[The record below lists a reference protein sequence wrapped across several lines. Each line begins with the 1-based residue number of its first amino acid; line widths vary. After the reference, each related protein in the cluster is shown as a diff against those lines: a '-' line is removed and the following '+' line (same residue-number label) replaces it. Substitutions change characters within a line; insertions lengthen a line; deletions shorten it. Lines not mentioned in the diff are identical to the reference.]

1 MLAPPSQSRALQ
13 ITRAPITIKVSKP
26 QQASFDKR
34 PFSERKA
41 ALNLAQLAQSD
52 ATLNPDKVKNLIGTL
67 IVSVLTTET
76 LRSGL
81 TDFFDQAEAPTG
93 VETLYHSGHAANTA
107 PSEQEKKDLQAL
119 IDLAR
124 RRLDG

>member
-1 MLAPPSQSRALQ
+1 MLAPIPSRVSQD
-13 ITRAPITIKVSKP
+13 TCVTTTIEATEP

-67 IVSVLTTET
+67 IVS
-76 LRSGL
+76 
-81 TDFFDQAEAPTG
+81 F
-93 VETLYHSGHAANTA
+93 
-107 PSEQEKKDLQAL
+107 
-119 IDLAR
+119 
-124 RRLDG
+124 

>member
-1 MLAPPSQSRALQ
+1 MLAPVQSPALQ
-13 ITRAPITIKVSKP
+13 INSAPSTIKVPKS

-67 IVSVLTTET
+67 IVS
-76 LRSGL
+76 
-81 TDFFDQAEAPTG
+81 F
-93 VETLYHSGHAANTA
+93 
-107 PSEQEKKDLQAL
+107 
-119 IDLAR
+119 
-124 RRLDG
+124 